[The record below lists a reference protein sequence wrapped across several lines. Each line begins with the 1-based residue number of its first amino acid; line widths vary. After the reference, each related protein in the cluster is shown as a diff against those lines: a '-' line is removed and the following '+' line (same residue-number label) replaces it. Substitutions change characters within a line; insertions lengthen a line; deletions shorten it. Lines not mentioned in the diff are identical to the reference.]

1 MNSVFHYTIYYFAAI
16 GFYLLKFTKIVV
28 IKRLLFFAI
37 IISLSGVIIHNL
49 QSEYHLSSY
58 VENSGPFLGTNVPR
72 SEGIDGEGV
81 IISVIDTGVDFN
93 HPDLFGYGSGGKV
106 IGGYNFINEEEPPI
120 DTNGHGTQVAGII
133 AADGKV
139 SGIAPKSKILA
150 YKVSNDGEG
159 VESGLIIK
167 AIRKSIEDGADI
179 INISLGVNKTN
190 SQIEEAVMEALEKEI
205 FVVTA
210 AGNDGPKKESIGSP
224 GKNFGSITVGATY
237 NNLTSSLVAT
247 LEVNEKPYTVIPMMG
262 SKKLDEPIVEELV
275 FADYGRERDFEKTN
289 VEGKIVL
296 VERGSDVEDEIV
308 YFSTKEK
315 NAANSGAKALI
326 VYNNEA
332 GIFLGELIHEFV
344 ESEYEPRI
352 PVVSIDRQE
361 GLEIKEKIKNK
372 NKGLLHLFFNPDF
385 VAHFS
390 SRGPVSPFYIKPDI
404 VAPGAYINTTKNG
417 GSYNFTSGTSY
428 AAPHVSGAA
437 ALLIDKYPKIHHHE
451 IKSLL
456 ITTAEPVYDALGEK
470 VSVYEAGAGRVNIAK
485 AISSDLII
493 EPPHLVLIA
502 SSDQPTTQKK
512 IHLNS
517 LKQKTEE
524 LTVDYEIPEFLKFDY
539 SVDEKSLNFKITAT
553 QEKYGIHEGKI
564 FLIHNKIKHI
574 VPFVLH
580 YTEGSVNVDI
590 VKENMQ
596 FSINQPEN
604 WKYAKIS
611 ATNSKSGKTETT
623 TITPLRESRI
633 PIYQNGEYWIEAN
646 ILSNE
651 QIVKAYQIIQV
662 NNISEDKTK
671 PLTLFD
677 LPKKQIG
684 IIAIIIVSVSIA
696 GMYFRRTKK
705 FSDQRF

>member
-1 MNSVFHYTIYYFAAI
+1 MI
-16 GFYLLKFTKIVV
+16 FYNFQNEEQLRI
-28 IKRLLFFAI
+28 
-37 IISLSGVIIHNL
+37 
-49 QSEYHLSSY
+49 Y
-58 VENSGPFLGTNVPR
+58 VENSGPFLGTNVAK
-72 SEGIDGEGV
+72 SEGVDGDGV
-81 IISVIDTGVDFN
+81 IVSVIDTGVDFN
-93 HPDLFGYGSGGKV
+93 HPDLFGFGSDGKV
-106 IGGYNFINEEEPPI
+106 IGGYNFINEGEPPI

-133 AADGKV
+133 AADGKI

-150 YKVSNDGEG
+150 YKVSKDGEG
-159 VESGLIIK
+159 VESDLIIK
-167 AIRKSIEDGADI
+167 AIRKSIQDGADV

-190 SQIEEAVMEALEKEI
+190 SQIEEAVNEALEKEI

-210 AGNDGPKKESIGSP
+210 AGNDGPKIKSIGSP

-262 SKKLDEPIVEELV
+262 SKKLDQPVVGELI
-275 FADYGRERDFEKTN
+275 FAEYGRERDFEKTN

-315 NAANSGAKALI
+315 NAANNGAKALI
-326 VYNNEA
+326 VYNNEP

-344 ESEYEPRI
+344 ESDYEPRI

-372 NKGLLHLFFNPDF
+372 NEGLLHLFFNPDF

-404 VAPGAYINTTKNG
+404 VAPGAYINTTRHG
-417 GSYNFTSGTSY
+417 GTYNFTSGTSY

-456 ITTAEPVYDALGEK
+456 ITTAEPVYDALGED
-470 VSVYEAGAGRVNIAK
+470 VSVYEAGAGRINISK
-485 AISSDLII
+485 AISADLII
-493 EPPHLVLIA
+493 EPPHLVLIV
-502 SSDQPTTQKK
+502 SSEQPTVQKK
-512 IHLNS
+512 LQLSS
-517 LKQKTEE
+517 LEGKIGE
-524 LTVDYEIPEFLKFDY
+524 LTVDYEVPEFLKFNY
-539 SVDEKSLNFKITAT
+539 SLNEKSLNFKITAT
-553 QEKYGIHEGKI
+553 EEKYGTYEGKI
-564 FLIHNKIKHI
+564 FLIHNKIKHT

-580 YTEGSVNVDI
+580 YTEGSASVDVI
-590 VKENMQ
+590 EDNLH
-596 FSINQPEN
+596 FSINNPEN

-611 ATNSKSGKTETT
+611 VTNSKSGKTETT
-623 TITPLRESRI
+623 TITPLRESTL
-633 PIYQNGEYWIEAN
+633 PIYQNGEYWVEAN
-646 ILSNE
+646 ILAND
-651 QIVKAYQIIQV
+651 QMIKAYQIIQV
-662 NNISEDKTK
+662 NNISEDRTK

-677 LPKKQIG
+677 LPEKQVG
-684 IIAIIIVSVSIA
+684 IIAIIIVAVSIV
-696 GMYFRRTKK
+696 GIYFRKTKK